1 MGMVVCM
8 YYMYETRFVSSSII
22 AHDDVLL
29 LQGRR
34 IHIPLLFIISSL
46 LHGMVVWWYDM
57 VGTCTT
63 PP

>member
-34 IHIPLLFIISSL
+34 IHILLFIISSL